1 VSVERMGGYDHPL
14 GECHPPVRKGRGHMS
29 DRMQYGLGAAISL
42 IMVLMYLG
50 FTAPERN
57 DPSLEGAS
65 PMAAGAEQALT
76 APDNQPLPSP
86 SDLTMSDE
94 LRAQLDESI
103 ALRDRHPVAET
114 QTAAS
119 KRDPNQEVSI
129 SVKPAS
135 TLRTVGEHD
144 APLTPAGSETPP

>member
-1 VSVERMGGYDHPL
+1 
-14 GECHPPVRKGRGHMS
+14 MS

-57 DPSLEGAS
+57 GPGAEGAS
-65 PMAAGAEQALT
+65 PMAPEAEQALIV
-76 APDNQPLPSP
+76 PDNQPQPSA
-86 SDLTMSDE
+86 SELTMSDE
-94 LRAQLDESI
+94 LRTQLDEST
-103 ALRDRHPVAET
+103 ALRDRHPIAEA

-119 KRDPNQEVSI
+119 ERDPHQEVSI

-135 TLRTVGEHD
+135 TSRAVGEHD
-144 APLTPAGSETPP
+144 APLTPAGGETPP

>member
-1 VSVERMGGYDHPL
+1 
-14 GECHPPVRKGRGHMS
+14 MS

-50 FTAPERN
+50 LTAPERN
-57 DPSLEGAS
+57 DPGLEGAS
-65 PMAAGAEQALT
+65 PMAAEAEQALT

-86 SDLTMSDE
+86 SDLPMSDE

-103 ALRDRHPVAET
+103 APRDRHPVAET
-114 QTAAS
+114 QIAAS

-144 APLTPAGSETPP
+144 APLTPAGGETPP